1 MIDFFFNWN
10 IIQMILIIFAF
21 IIGIYLL
28 YQKLEKEKKEN
39 FEDRDN

>member
-10 IIQMILIIFAF
+10 IIQMILIVFAF

-28 YQKLEKEKKEN
+28 NQKLEKEKKED